1 MEDVSVGEAKSRFSE
16 LISRAT
22 AGERFMIRRRN
33 RPVAILIGSADL
45 ERLERMSQLA
55 HRMARVLG
63 QDETLLKQ
71 VESQEV
77 HPAMAAFGL
86 WRDEPDLAT
95 LADEISAN
103 RQAQPPR
110 PAQAL

>member
-1 MEDVSVGEAKSRFSE
+1 MEDVSVGEAKGRFSE

-33 RPVAILIGSADL
+33 RPVAILIGSEDL

-63 QDETLLKQ
+63 QDETLLRQ
-71 VESQEV
+71 VEAQEV
-77 HPAMAAFGL
+77 HPAIAAYGL

-95 LADEISAN
+95 LADEIEAN
-103 RQAQPPR
+103 RQTQPHR